1 MTKSQARKIITV
13 NLALW
18 MVALLLRPLFQML
31 PTGSGGLPKIVELLI
46 PIFFFMLA
54 GASTYLLK
62 AAIGTRRDD

>member
-1 MTKSQARKIITV
+1 MTKTQARTIITV

-31 PTGSGGLPKIVELLI
+31 PTGSGAPPKIFELLI
-46 PIFFFMLA
+46 SIFFIMLA

-62 AAIGTRRDD
+62 AVIGTTRDD